1 MKAYG
6 MQRILKQLLPLDGIT
21 IKHKEDLKDFPNAV
35 FEYYTVPQ
43 LSFTEPV
50 ASDLGRYYH
59 FPPNCLRWKSN
70 TIKKKKEVQ
79 KNHDVK

>member
-35 FEYYTVPQ
+35 FEYYTGPQ
-43 LSFTEPV
+43 LSFIEPV
-50 ASDLGRYYH
+50 ASDLGR
-59 FPPNCLRWKSN
+59 
-70 TIKKKKEVQ
+70 
-79 KNHDVK
+79 